1 MTGRTTVVV
10 VDDHPVVLAGLV
22 ALISAEPVMEVVG
35 SAPDVGAA
43 MALTPE
49 EPPDVCVLDL
59 QLPDG
64 DGVSLG
70 VELKARWPTTKVL
83 ILTMSDDPA
92 AVIRSLA
99 AGLDGFVLKDSD
111 PAELVSAIRAAAE
124 GVVVLG
130 RRASRPVIAAA
141 SALPASNA
149 LARLDA
155 RDREILVLL
164 VRGLSTTQIADELFF
179 APKTIRNR
187 LTQILGKLGV
197 SSREEAIALG
207 IASGLGA

>member
-64 DGVSLG
+64 DGVTLG
-70 VELKARWPTTKVL
+70 VELKARWPTTRVL

-141 SALPASNA
+141 SALPASTRWPA
-149 LARLDA
+149 
-155 RDREILVLL
+155 
-164 VRGLSTTQIADELFF
+164 STRAIE
-179 APKTIRNR
+179 R
-187 LTQILGKLGV
+187 
-197 SSREEAIALG
+197 SSCCWSAGSPRRRSRTSCSSPRRRSATA
-207 IASGLGA
+207 

>member
-1 MTGRTTVVV
+1 MSRQTTVLV

-22 ALISAEPVMEVVG
+22 ALISTDPAMEVVG
-35 SAPDVGAA
+35 SASGVAGAL
-43 MALTPE
+43 ALALE
-49 EPPDVCVLDL
+49 EPPSVCILDL

-70 VELKARWPTTKVL
+70 VELKARWPSARVL

-92 AVIRSLA
+92 AVIRTLS
-99 AGLDGFVLKDSD
+99 AGLDGYVLKDSD
-111 PAELVSAIRAAAE
+111 PAELVSAVRAAAE

-130 RRASRPVIAAA
+130 RGASRPVIAAA
-141 SALPASNA
+141 SALPESNPI
-149 LARLDA
+149 ARLDA
-155 RDREILVLL
+155 RDREILDLL
-164 VRGLSTTQIADELFF
+164 VRGLSTAQIANELFF

-197 SSREEAIALG
+197 DTREEAVALG
-207 IASGLGA
+207 IASGLGT